1 LHKIHIDKK
10 YNIAA
15 LMIVICMII
24 LGIAWEIWLNPIKE
38 EGSLLWLKVTPLIVT
53 LPGLVKGNVYTF
65 QWISLLVWFYICEA
79 LVRVYTV
86 QMIEIILS
94 IIWLIMSIILFVIV
108 WMAIKSFKKLKS
120 SSNSG

>member
-1 LHKIHIDKK
+1 
-10 YNIAA
+10 
-15 LMIVICMII
+15 MIVICMII

-79 LVRVYTV
+79 LVRVYTF